1 MNENNL
7 MSTLAEIQ
15 QARAELEL
23 RAQAVKAEAVSYV
36 QEIINTFGIQAREL
50 SFGDAPAVE
59 VVNVKPRKP
68 RAPAVV
74 KYRLPNGVE
83 WTGKGLMK
91 SAFKQYL
98 EEHNLTRADLDQFL
112 TDEYKNNSL

>member
-15 QARAELEL
+15 QARAELDQ

-36 QEIINTFGIQAREL
+36 QEIINTFGIQACEL
-50 SFGDAPAVE
+50 SFGDAPVE
-59 VVNVKPRKP
+59 IVNVKPRKT

-98 EEHNLTRADLDQFL
+98 DEHSLTRADLDQFL

>member
-7 MSTLAEIQ
+7 LSTLAEIQ
-15 QARAELEL
+15 QARAELDQ

-36 QEIINTFGIQAREL
+36 QEIINTFGIQASEL
-50 SFGDAPAVE
+50 SFGDAPVE
-59 VVNVKPRKP
+59 VVNTKPRKA